1 MNRRTMRSGVVA
13 AVAALAMV
21 PTLAFASSCP
31 HPAPGRHVAHQGTA
45 PMRTTPAHGRVA
57 TPNGVDLN
65 VRSGPSTA
73 YRVVGTLRD
82 GSVQSLRCET
92 NGSSV
97 HGTERWYK
105 LPHHR
110 GYVSAHYVHAFRA
123 VPWCR
128 ILGS

>member
-21 PTLAFASSCP
+21 PTLAFAHSGP
-31 HPAPGRHVAHQGTA
+31 H
-45 PMRTTPAHGRVA
+45 PAHGRVA
-57 TPNGVDLN
+57 TPSGVDLN

-82 GSVQSLRCET
+82 GSVQSLRCKA

-97 HGTERWYK
+97 HGNERWYK